1 MTRRGQEGQT
11 LVLAAMV
18 LAFLFVPLGV
28 YVIDSGLVES
38 GYAQLSETLQASAE
52 DGASMIDESAYRSS
66 GSAVLDP
73 VSAREVA
80 DRSMQVSRLPGLE
93 SWTINVQGKTVTV
106 TARLRVVLFAVGST
120 TITQARAARLAI
132 GQ

>member
-80 DRSMQVSRLPGLE
+80 DRSMRVSRLPGLE

>member
-1 MTRRGQEGQT
+1 VTRRGQEGQT

-80 DRSMQVSRLPGLE
+80 DRSMRVSRLPGLE
-93 SWTINVQGKTVTV
+93 TWTINVQGKTVTV

-120 TITQARAARLAI
+120 TITQVRAARLAI

>member
-1 MTRRGQEGQT
+1 
-11 LVLAAMV
+11 MV

-106 TARLRVVLFAVGST
+106 TARLRVVLFAAGST

>member
-120 TITQARAARLAI
+120 TITQSRAARLAI

>member
-1 MTRRGQEGQT
+1 MTRRRQEGQT

-66 GSAVLDP
+66 ASAVLDP
-73 VSAREVA
+73 ASARGVA
-80 DRSMQVSRLPGLE
+80 DRSMRISRMPGLQ
-93 SWTINVQGKTVTV
+93 SWTINVQGNTVTV
-106 TARLRVVLFAVGST
+106 TARLRVALFAVGSS
-120 TITQARAARLAI
+120 TITQSRDARLAI